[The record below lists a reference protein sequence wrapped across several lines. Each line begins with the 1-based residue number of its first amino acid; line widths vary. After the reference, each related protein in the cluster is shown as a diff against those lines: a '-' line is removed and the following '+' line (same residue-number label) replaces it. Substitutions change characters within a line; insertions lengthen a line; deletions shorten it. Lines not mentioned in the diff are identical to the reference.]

1 MTVIKFAPGL
11 KPVLKHAQHDQK
23 THGNWADGSQG
34 SVSELSDSDIQDIL
48 QNTKTV
54 EGMYQKVA
62 ERLGKTLKPKIA
74 VIPEGEENLYRGL
87 SNLERD
93 AQQLIDGK
101 IPFTPMQT
109 WGQGI
114 YATPDKQDAG
124 SYGQVIRMKLDR
136 QAKILRGEPEP
147 PFFVDT
153 TSNPYKSDFIDF
165 PRLLP
170 KITSGEIDN
179 FSLSD
184 AYNIYYAGKGYDG
197 YQPHGGEIVLFNG
210 THLTVNKTD
219 IGTAVT
225 KHGTHDQQTHGNW
238 ADSGSPKLTI
248 MGKNDGTNAFFN
260 ERTRVVRYQPEGKEP
275 TDYVLFADENFVVTI
290 VKPKDGTTINGYSE
304 GATNKGEIGHLDV
317 TGAGSNPWRSSAK
330 NDNKATIV
338 EVAVGKA
345 HQRRGLATAML
356 RFHRDM
362 FPELDVQHS
371 DAQLP
376 DGKAWAEVAKHGE
389 HDQKTHGN
397 WVNGSS
403 ESGLDAM
410 PYEWKPEFK
419 ERERLTARE
428 LSSEELNLGRDQL
441 KQVADSPIAIR
452 LYAGELFNI
461 AEQGRFKT
469 LEEQPTLKDN
479 SDYRQ
484 ARQELEVGLWGVPE
498 KDTGPIYGYI
508 DTPLQPALNNE
519 VGNYGEIKITLK
531 DSVAGRTTITPGD
544 SANHGLTPVLMTDA
558 RKGNLSLEQVDSA
571 YRSRHFQKDATS
583 VHIPMNSVRKIE
595 SIDYFEAQIHGGI
608 SLKDIKSVDVGNQS
622 GYSARVSEHTIKI
635 LKQNGIEFIQN
646 G

>member
-1 MTVIKFAPGL
+1 
-11 KPVLKHAQHDQK
+11 
-23 THGNWADGSQG
+23 
-34 SVSELSDSDIQDIL
+34 
-48 QNTKTV
+48 
-54 EGMYQKVA
+54 
-62 ERLGKTLKPKIA
+62 
-74 VIPEGEENLYRGL
+74 
-87 SNLERD
+87 
-93 AQQLIDGK
+93 
-101 IPFTPMQT
+101 
-109 WGQGI
+109 
-114 YATPDKQDAG
+114 
-124 SYGQVIRMKLDR
+124 
-136 QAKILRGEPEP
+136 
-147 PFFVDT
+147 
-153 TSNPYKSDFIDF
+153 
-165 PRLLP
+165 
-170 KITSGEIDN
+170 
-179 FSLSD
+179 
-184 AYNIYYAGKGYDG
+184 
-197 YQPHGGEIVLFNG
+197 
-210 THLTVNKTD
+210 
-219 IGTAVT
+219 
-225 KHGTHDQQTHGNW
+225 
-238 ADSGSPKLTI
+238 
-248 MGKNDGTNAFFN
+248 
-260 ERTRVVRYQPEGKEP
+260 
-275 TDYVLFADENFVVTI
+275 
-290 VKPKDGTTINGYSE
+290 
-304 GATNKGEIGHLDV
+304 
-317 TGAGSNPWRSSAK
+317 
-330 NDNKATIV
+330 
-338 EVAVGKA
+338 
-345 HQRRGLATAML
+345 
-356 RFHRDM
+356 M